1 MNGRKAKVTQW
12 LDNISDDLLYIYEV
26 FDSELII
33 AEDIGATEISM
44 IKSDIEHLL
53 KVIDDVIF
61 KLEN

>member
-12 LDNISDDLLYIYEV
+12 LDNISDDLLYVYEV
-26 FDSELII
+26 FNSGLVI